1 MSNLEWALKYAEKGW
16 HIFPCKTDKT
26 PLTENGFKGATK
38 DPEQIKRWWTEHPDA
53 SIGLPCG
60 PVNGVWVLDID
71 MPDGPRVL
79 QSLQEKHGR
88 LPDTLM
94 QKTGG
99 NGIQYF
105 WQWNGMEIRNSSSKI
120 GKNIDVRGNGGY
132 VILPPSGHPSK
143 NNYRWITKGNASL
156 PPGWL
161 VDLVLKKEE
170 VPRQPQAST
179 FGTTKYGQSA
189 LLDEIRILR
198 SAIDG
203 SRNDQLNRS
212 AFALG
217 QLVAGGELDEFEAVS
232 MLTTTAQ
239 VLGLDA
245 REIPATVKSGMGSG
259 QKYQRTAPER
269 DDYHFDFRV
278 SNQSNQSNQS
288 VSKESKVITGNQSV
302 IKTPN
307 LVIKSNQS
315 GPEIPL
321 ETEGNTPYNLHSL
334 IGEWIRSSTGY
345 FTNDQVDR
353 EFGLATRKEKINRAK
368 SLYIYKEKQL
378 IRADKKVKGR
388 WHVIDSNIEWVD
400 LTEIE
405 DRRFPIE
412 LFLDLHE
419 KVSIPPKSI
428 IMIAGMTN
436 AGKTAVIMDALKRN
450 RDMTP
455 SPLYLMSEMGGA
467 EYKHRVLGTGVPVDE
482 WNKKIRAA
490 ERSYDFNSIIQ
501 NYNPDGLTCIDYLEE
516 IDGEYF
522 KIASSIR
529 DIYDSLGQGVAMIAI
544 QKKTLG
550 DFGRGGEATAEKAR
564 LYVTIDYL
572 CSLDHAIVCALKIIK
587 AKHSL
592 HENMNN
598 REIHFKIEKG
608 SIITPITDWM
618 HSGRVNRQRCIM
630 KYEQGIDDIDGIYFK
645 TDAGRK
651 VNLLE
656 KDIAGWIE
664 AFPELD
670 VRKELEKISSDSF
683 KTAFLKDKEWYWQV
697 GGILKNRLKRRA

>member
-212 AFALG
+212 AFALF
-217 QLVAGGELDEFEAVS
+217 LSRLCGGKL
-232 MLTTTAQ
+232 Q
-239 VLGLDA
+239 VFIIL
-245 REIPATVKSGMGSG
+245 SG
-259 QKYQRTAPER
+259 
-269 DDYHFDFRV
+269 
-278 SNQSNQSNQS
+278 N
-288 VSKESKVITGNQSV
+288 
-302 IKTPN
+302 
-307 LVIKSNQS
+307 
-315 GPEIPL
+315 
-321 ETEGNTPYNLHSL
+321 
-334 IGEWIRSSTGY
+334 
-345 FTNDQVDR
+345 
-353 EFGLATRKEKINRAK
+353 
-368 SLYIYKEKQL
+368 
-378 IRADKKVKGR
+378 
-388 WHVIDSNIEWVD
+388 
-400 LTEIE
+400 
-405 DRRFPIE
+405 
-412 LFLDLHE
+412 
-419 KVSIPPKSI
+419 
-428 IMIAGMTN
+428 
-436 AGKTAVIMDALKRN
+436 
-450 RDMTP
+450 
-455 SPLYLMSEMGGA
+455 
-467 EYKHRVLGTGVPVDE
+467 
-482 WNKKIRAA
+482 
-490 ERSYDFNSIIQ
+490 
-501 NYNPDGLTCIDYLEE
+501 
-516 IDGEYF
+516 
-522 KIASSIR
+522 
-529 DIYDSLGQGVAMIAI
+529 
-544 QKKTLG
+544 
-550 DFGRGGEATAEKAR
+550 
-564 LYVTIDYL
+564 
-572 CSLDHAIVCALKIIK
+572 
-587 AKHSL
+587 
-592 HENMNN
+592 
-598 REIHFKIEKG
+598 
-608 SIITPITDWM
+608 
-618 HSGRVNRQRCIM
+618 
-630 KYEQGIDDIDGIYFK
+630 
-645 TDAGRK
+645 
-651 VNLLE
+651 
-656 KDIAGWIE
+656 
-664 AFPELD
+664 
-670 VRKELEKISSDSF
+670 
-683 KTAFLKDKEWYWQV
+683 AFLSRLC
-697 GGILKNRLKRRA
+697 GGKRPSMSGHCTACFLSRLCGGKQYGTLR

>member
-16 HIFPCKTDKT
+16 HVFPCNIDKT
-26 PLTENGFKGATK
+26 PKTVNGLHDATI
-38 DPEQIKRWWTEHPDA
+38 DQAQIRCWWEKWPDA
-53 SIGLPCG
+53 SIGLATG
-60 PVNGVWVLDID
+60 KISGVWVLDVD
-71 MPDGPRVL
+71 EYKQAGTLDAFQKKFG
-79 QSLQEKHGR
+79 Q
-88 LPDTLM
+88 LPDTLI
-94 QKTGG
+94 QRTGAG
-99 NGIQYF
+99 GYHYF
-105 WQWNGMEIRNSSSKI
+105 WNYNGNKIKSRNGKI
-120 GKNIDVRGNGGY
+120 FKYIDVKGDGGY
-132 VILPPSGHPSK
+132 VILSPSSHDSGV
-143 NNYRWITKGNASL
+143 NYRWVSRVKPVD
-156 PPGWL
+156 PPEWL
-161 VDLVLKKEE
+161 VDLAHNTDQGVKSSS
-170 VPRQPQAST
+170 VNN
-179 FGTTKYGQSA
+179 YGKAA
-189 LLDEIRILR
+189 LLRE
-198 SAIDG
+198 ATEVATTPEG
-203 SRNDQLNRS
+203 ERNDRLNL
-212 AFALG
+212 AALRMG
-217 QLVAGGELDEFEAVS
+217 ELIAGGEIDRTSVE
-232 MLTTTAQ
+232 TTLEIAGSQ
-239 VLGLDA
+239 SGLDA
-245 REIPATVKSGMGSG
+245 REIRRTIHSGIEDGL
-259 QKYQRTAPER
+259 KNPRTAPER
-269 DDYHFDFRV
+269 DDYHFDFGG

-683 KTAFLKDKEWYWQV
+683 KTAFLKDKDWYWQV